1 MDGAAPLGSIFR
13 TYPTFNLY
21 NNNNRSYVARANS
34 NFVIRGFLTVPTIR
48 PDIHFEQKV
57 EIDPPREGIWGRE
70 TSEEKDS
77 RRRIRG
83 FFPFLFFFSWSPT
96 QVRIIYATTSIKV
109 GEGDGQGEIADTRI
123 CKTGWREGGGAAMA
137 YTRPTICTVISMR
150 RNSMWLAVTRCI
162 SVVARPICTR

>member
-1 MDGAAPLGSIFR
+1 MDGAPLGSIFR

-21 NNNNRSYVARANS
+21 NNNNRSYIPRANS
-34 NFVIRGFLTVPTIR
+34 NFVIRGFLTVP
-48 PDIHFEQKV
+48 DIYFEQKV

-150 RNSMWLAVTRCI
+150 RNSTWLAVTRCI

>member
-1 MDGAAPLGSIFR
+1 MDRSFERILRSIYIIIIIEATFLEQTEEFR
-13 TYPTFNLY
+13 YSWIPYCSNYPTGYPLRAKGRD
-21 NNNNRSYVARANS
+21 RS
-34 NFVIRGFLTVPTIR
+34 P
-48 PDIHFEQKV
+48 
-57 EIDPPREGIWGRE
+57 
-70 TSEEKDS
+70 S
-77 RRRIRG
+77 RRDLGTRNKRG
-83 FFPFLFFFSWSPT
+83 RSGRGEGFEDSFLFFLFSFSWSPT

-150 RNSMWLAVTRCI
+150 RNSTWLAVTRCI